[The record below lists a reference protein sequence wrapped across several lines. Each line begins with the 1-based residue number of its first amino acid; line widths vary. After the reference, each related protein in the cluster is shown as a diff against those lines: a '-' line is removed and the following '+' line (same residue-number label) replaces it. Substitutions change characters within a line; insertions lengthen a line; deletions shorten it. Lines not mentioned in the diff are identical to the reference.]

1 MTQKKGTKKY
11 IIFLVSNVGPNAG
24 GSVTKAQPQPCPFLT
39 SSMTVPSP
47 LGYANSPRS
56 VWPQLF
62 PVQPAFKDQSC
73 LLRQPSELSYS
84 ITRNPQMVLTP
95 L

>member
-1 MTQKKGTKKY
+1 MTQKKGTNKY
-11 IIFLVSNVGPNAG
+11 IIFLVSNVGPSTG

-47 LGYANSPRS
+47 LGYANSPRNM
-56 VWPQLF
+56 WPQLF
-62 PVQPAFKDQSC
+62 PGQPAFTDQC
-73 LLRQPSELSYS
+73 YLLRRPSGLSYS
-84 ITRNPQMVLTP
+84 TAQNPQMVLTP